1 MSGGGGLWRQV
12 GELWGK
18 LTSFPQPSI
27 SAISFSFL
35 TLLSL
40 LTQPVPDALDCLDQ
54 CVAGRGWSDWERSVR
69 REMGRIVLFT
79 AGPSGK
85 GSWRVEEVGYGVGG
99 GVMPQ
104 AAQPLLSS
112 VTPSTGTLSP
122 SLFLFSTVSLHTL
135 SLPPSFSFSCSLH
148 AFPSL
153 LSSACR
159 HTLTCCMSPC
169 GNPACH
175 LSIYLK
181 ETRFN
186 LLIAEPGIY

>member
-1 MSGGGGLWRQV
+1 M
-12 GELWGK
+12 
-18 LTSFPQPSI
+18 
-27 SAISFSFL
+27 
-35 TLLSL
+35 
-40 LTQPVPDALDCLDQ
+40 PDALACVDQ
-54 CVAGRGWSDWERSVR
+54 CTAGLGWSDWENRGGVR
-69 REMGRIVLFT
+69 RDGTCRALYCW
-79 AGPSGK
+79 PSGE
-85 GSWRVEEVGYGVGG
+85 GRWRKWRWWWGYVT
-99 GVMPQ
+99 PW
-104 AAQPLLSS
+104 AAQPLLST
-112 VTPSTGTLSP
+112 VTLSTGTL
-122 SLFLFSTVSLHTL
+122 FLISSDSLHSPTTVT
-135 SLPPSFSFSCSLH
+135 LPPSFSFTCSLH